1 MTTSRSS
8 SRRARVSA
16 RSAYCEAAG
25 GSGHED
31 GKSEYLRYETD
42 SVELCGAKVQ
52 VCLLYTSDAA
62 DEVRRV

>member
-1 MTTSRSS
+1 MRPGRTEVTWTTSRSS

-52 VCLLYTSDAA
+52 VSG
-62 DEVRRV
+62 

>member
-1 MTTSRSS
+1 MNGGHLDY
-8 SRRARVSA
+8 AAFLFAWAWVSA
-16 RSAYCEAAG
+16 CSAYFDAAG

-52 VCLLYTSDAA
+52 VSG
-62 DEVRRV
+62 